1 MTASPTLPTTSRA
14 TLVAAL
20 TFAAVIAFAGC
31 SRDATPAPSAQAT
44 ADTAAAPPAAQ
55 FEARL
60 NLVNNNGTV
69 RYDGTVDSE
78 STRKAIEAM
87 LRQAYGP
94 GISGSLA
101 VDSAARPAP
110 WQANLPQ
117 FLSAFTM
124 PGAAIG
130 FDGQRIE
137 LGGYA
142 SDPDRTALLSRA
154 EQLFPGYT
162 LTGLFRGVGNSPDA
176 AAQALAGLKTGA
188 SAGDVIKA
196 LNQTPIQFIDGSAQV
211 SPDSLAV
218 LSQAAKAI
226 QGSGG
231 EKRIEITGPAG
242 AAEDLALS
250 QQRAEAIKV
259 QLIVNG
265 VSPGSIETK
274 GARCRQPGQRCELQ
288 VAVSASVAATTLGP
302 RLRGDDGLL
311 PKTGK

>member
-1 MTASPTLPTTSRA
+1 MKPVRMTASPTLPTPSRA
-14 TLVAAL
+14 AFAAAL
-20 TFAAVIAFAGC
+20 TLAAVIVLAGC
-31 SRDATPAPSAQAT
+31 SRDATPAPSTQAT

-69 RYDGTVDSE
+69 RYDGTVDNE
-78 STRKAIEAM
+78 NTRKAIEAM

-94 GISGSLA
+94 GTTGSLA
-101 VDSAARPAP
+101 VDPAARPAP

-117 FLSAFTM
+117 FLTAFTM
-124 PGAAIG
+124 PGAAVG

-137 LGGYA
+137 LSGFA
-142 SDPDRTALLSRA
+142 SEPDRAALLARA

-162 LTGLFRGVGNSPDA
+162 LAGLFRGAGGTAPDA
-176 AAQALAGLKTGA
+176 AAQALAALKTGA
-188 SAGDVIKA
+188 SAGDVVKA

-242 AAEDLALS
+242 AGDDLALS

-265 VSPGSIETK
+265 VSPASIETRGHPAGSADS
-274 GARCRQPGQRCELQ
+274 GA
-288 VAVSASVAATTLGP
+288 SF
-302 RLRGDDGLL
+302 RLL
-311 PKTGK
+311 

>member
-1 MTASPTLPTTSRA
+1 MKPDRSTASPTLSSPSRTS
-14 TLVAAL
+14 LVAAVTL
-20 TFAAVIAFAGC
+20 ASVIAFAGC
-31 SRDATPAPSAQAT
+31 SRDATPAPSAQAA
-44 ADTAAAPPAAQ
+44 ADTAAAAPPSAQ
-55 FEARL
+55 FAARL

-78 STRKAIEAM
+78 NSRKAIEAM

-94 GISGSLA
+94 GVSGSLA
-101 VDSAARPAP
+101 VDAAARPAP

-117 FLSAFTM
+117 FLTAFTM

-137 LGGYA
+137 LSGFA
-142 SDPDRTALLSRA
+142 SEPDRTALRARA
-154 EQLFPGYT
+154 EKLFPEYT
-162 LTGLFRGVGNSPDA
+162 LAGLFRGVAGTAPDA
-176 AAQALAGLKTGA
+176 AAEALAGLKAGA
-188 SAGDVIKA
+188 SAGDVVKA

-218 LSQAAKAI
+218 LSQAAQAI

-231 EKRIEITGPAG
+231 ERRIEITGPAG
-242 AAEDLALS
+242 AGEDLALS

-265 VSPGSIETK
+265 VSPASIETK
-274 GARCRQPGQRCELQ
+274 GHPAG
-288 VAVSASVAATTLGP
+288 SGDSGASF
-302 RLRGDDGLL
+302 RLL
-311 PKTGK
+311 

>member
-1 MTASPTLPTTSRA
+1 MTASPTLSRTLCARPRAMLVVAVTFA
-14 TLVAAL
+14 TL
-20 TFAAVIAFAGC
+20 IAFTGC
-31 SRDATPAPSAQAT
+31 SRDATPAPSAQAAVDPT
-44 ADTAAAPPAAQ
+44 VAAPPAAQ

-78 STRKAIEAM
+78 SSRKAIEAM
-87 LRQAYGP
+87 LSQAYGP
-94 GISGSLA
+94 GTTGSLT
-101 VDSAARPAP
+101 VDPAARPAP

-124 PGAAIG
+124 AGAAVG

-142 SDPDRTALLSRA
+142 SEPDRTALLARA
-154 EQLFPGYT
+154 EQLYPGYA
-162 LTGLFRGVGNSPDA
+162 LTGLFRGVAGSPDA
-176 AAQALAGLKTGA
+176 AAQALAGLKAGA
-188 SAGDVIKA
+188 SAGEVVQA

-226 QGSGG
+226 QGSAG
-231 EKRIEITGPAG
+231 ERRIEIIGPA
-242 AAEDLALS
+242 AAGEDLALS

-265 VSPGSIETK
+265 VNPAAIETK
-274 GARCRQPGQRCELQ
+274 GH
-288 VAVSASVAATTLGP
+288 VAGSADSGASF
-302 RLRGDDGLL
+302 RLL
-311 PKTGK
+311 

>member
-1 MTASPTLPTTSRA
+1 MKPVRMTASPTLPTPSRA
-14 TLVAAL
+14 TLAAAVTL
-20 TFAAVIAFAGC
+20 AAVIAAAGC
-31 SRDATPAPSAQAT
+31 SRDTTPTPSTQA
-44 ADTAAAPPAAQ
+44 AVDRAAAPPAAQ

-78 STRKAIEAM
+78 SSRKAIEAM

-94 GISGSLA
+94 GITGSLA
-101 VDSAARPAP
+101 VDPAATPAP

-117 FLSAFTM
+117 FLTAFTM

-142 SDPDRTALLSRA
+142 SEPDRTALLARA
-154 EQLFPGYT
+154 GQLFPGYS
-162 LTGLFRGVGNSPDA
+162 LTGLFRGVGSSPDA
-176 AAQALAGLKTGA
+176 ASQALAGLKAGA
-188 SAGDVIKA
+188 PAGDVVKA

-218 LSQAAKAI
+218 LNQAAKAI
-226 QGSGG
+226 KGSAG

-242 AAEDLALS
+242 AGEDLALS

-265 VSPGSIETK
+265 VSPASIETRGHPA
-274 GARCRQPGQRCELQ
+274 GATESG
-288 VAVSASVAATTLGP
+288 ASF
-302 RLRGDDGLL
+302 RLL
-311 PKTGK
+311 

>member
-1 MTASPTLPTTSRA
+1 MKPVRMTAVPTLSSSSRT
-14 TLVAAL
+14 TLVVAMTLVGA
-20 TFAAVIAFAGC
+20 IAFAGC
-31 SRDATPAPSAQAT
+31 SRDATPASPAQAK
-44 ADTAAAPPAAQ
+44 ADTAAATPAAQ

-78 STRKAIEAM
+78 SSRKAIEAM
-87 LRQAYGP
+87 LRKAYGP
-94 GISGSLA
+94 GITGALT
-101 VDSAARPAP
+101 VDAAAKPAP

-117 FLSAFTM
+117 FLTAFTM

-142 SDPDRTALLSRA
+142 SDPDRTALLARA

-162 LTGLFRGVGNSPDA
+162 LTGLFRGVGSSPDA

-188 SAGDVIKA
+188 SAGEVIKA

-218 LSQAAKAI
+218 LSQAAKVI

-242 AAEDLALS
+242 AGEDLALS

-265 VSPGSIETK
+265 VSPASIETRGRVAGSPGS
-274 GARCRQPGQRCELQ
+274 GA
-288 VAVSASVAATTLGP
+288 SF
-302 RLRGDDGLL
+302 RLL
-311 PKTGK
+311 

>member
-1 MTASPTLPTTSRA
+1 MTAVPLLPAPSR
-14 TLVAAL
+14 TAL
-20 TFAAVIAFAGC
+20 AAAVTLAAAIAIAGC
-31 SRDATPAPSAQAT
+31 NRDATPAPSTQAT
-44 ADTAAAPPAAQ
+44 AATPAAPPAAQ

-69 RYDGTVDSE
+69 RYDGTVGSDE
-78 STRKAIEAM
+78 SRKAIEAM
-87 LRQAYGP
+87 LRQAYGT
-94 GISGSLA
+94 GVTGTLA
-101 VDSAARPAP
+101 VDAAARPAP

-124 PGAAIG
+124 HGAAVG

-137 LGGYA
+137 LSGHA
-142 SDPDRTALLSRA
+142 SDSDRTALLARA

-162 LTGLFRGVGNSPDA
+162 LTGLFRGVGSSSPDA
-176 AAQALAGLKTGA
+176 SAQALAALKTGA
-188 SAGDVIKA
+188 SAGDVVKA

-226 QGSGG
+226 QGSAG
-231 EKRIEITGPAG
+231 ERRIEITGPAG
-242 AAEDLALS
+242 AGEDLALS

-265 VSPGSIETK
+265 VSPASIETK
-274 GARCRQPGQRCELQ
+274 GHPAG
-288 VAVSASVAATTLGP
+288 STDSGASF
-302 RLRGDDGLL
+302 RLL
-311 PKTGK
+311 

>member
-1 MTASPTLPTTSRA
+1 MKPVRMTVSPTLPTPSRA
-14 TLVAAL
+14 ALAAAVTL
-20 TFAAVIAFAGC
+20 AAVIAFAGC
-31 SRDATPAPSAQAT
+31 SRDATPASSAQAT
-44 ADTAAAPPAAQ
+44 ADTAAAPPTAQ

-69 RYDGTVDSE
+69 RYDGTVDNE
-78 STRKAIEAM
+78 SSRKAIEAM

-94 GISGSLA
+94 GITGLLA
-101 VDSAARPAP
+101 VDPAAKPAP

-137 LGGYA
+137 LSGYA
-142 SDPDRTALLSRA
+142 SEPDRTALLARA

-162 LTGLFRGVGNSPDA
+162 LTGLFRGVGSSPDA
-176 AAQALAGLKTGA
+176 AAQALAGLKPGA
-188 SAGDVIKA
+188 SAGEVVKA

-226 QGSGG
+226 KGSGG
-231 EKRIEITGPAG
+231 ERRIEVTGPA
-242 AAEDLALS
+242 AAGEDLALS

-265 VSPGSIETK
+265 VSPASIETRGHVAGSPDS
-274 GARCRQPGQRCELQ
+274 GA
-288 VAVSASVAATTLGP
+288 SF
-302 RLRGDDGLL
+302 RLL
-311 PKTGK
+311 

>member
-1 MTASPTLPTTSRA
+1 MKPVRTTASPTLPTPSRA
-14 TLVAAL
+14 TLVAAV
-20 TFAAVIAFAGC
+20 TFVAVIAFAGC
-31 SRDATPAPSAQAT
+31 SRDATPASPAPPAQAT

-55 FEARL
+55 FESRL

-78 STRKAIEAM
+78 STRKAIEAT
-87 LRQAYGP
+87 LRQVYGP
-94 GISGSLA
+94 GVTGSLA
-101 VDSAARPAP
+101 VDAAARPAP

-137 LGGYA
+137 LSGYA
-142 SDPDRTALLSRA
+142 SDPDRSALLARA

-188 SAGDVIKA
+188 SAGEVIKA

-242 AAEDLALS
+242 AGEDLALS

-274 GARCRQPGQRCELQ
+274 GHAAGSPGG
-288 VAVSASVAATTLGP
+288 ASF
-302 RLRGDDGLL
+302 RLL
-311 PKTGK
+311 